1 MSSQSEAY
9 SMASST
15 KTINAIGLKF
25 GMVGEPGKDY
35 ISTKFQL
42 SSLTPSMVFTT

>member
-1 MSSQSEAY
+1 MSSQRLAY

-15 KTINAIGLKF
+15 KTIDAISLKF

-35 ISTKFQL
+35 ISTKFQP
-42 SSLTPSMVFTT
+42 SSLIPSMVFTT